1 MNRLY
6 CVLIGFVLVC
16 GPAYAIDKD
25 EVRDII
31 LAEYPGPKITEIERE
46 TYRGQKIFEV
56 DFQHEGKK
64 LEAILSLAVSID
76 PWLLDHKPELR

>member
-6 CVLIGFVLVC
+6 CVFIGFALVC
-16 GPAYAIDKD
+16 GPAHAIGKS

-31 LAEYPGPKITEIERE
+31 LKEYPGAKITEIERE

-56 DFQHEGKK
+56 DFQHEGEK
-64 LEAILSLAVSID
+64 LEAILSLEGEIIKVGID
-76 PWLLDHKPELR
+76 D